1 MLQFHLLNHHT
12 PFFPQRGQNGHFW
25 QGAGVISPS
34 QAQARHS
41 KAAAEAASP
50 RPFPPPH
57 PGPAQQGRAAPIP
70 TAEASPQLSRAQNTG
85 QQRALGT
92 GPFIICHNYYL
103 PTEGRAAA
111 ERPPRGCGLT
121 AARPHRAPLSHR
133 PASASRGYCAC
144 AATAGPSPSL
154 PRRSP
159 AVPLRRNVWVEVNV
173 G

>member
-1 MLQFHLLNHHT
+1 MAISG
-12 PFFPQRGQNGHFW
+12 RGPVLSPLHRHKQGTVRLPLRPLHPGH
-25 QGAGVISPS
+25 S
-34 QAQARHS
+34 
-41 KAAAEAASP
+41 
-50 RPFPPPH
+50 PPH